1 MQTNDIDQRKVYK
14 VVISLMI
21 TIAQSLERKNEKA
34 SFLGL
39 ASFNSSLKKFSNLG
53 GGGNFHS
60 ILEPTSHP
68 KERDVF

>member
-1 MQTNDIDQRKVYK
+1 
-14 VVISLMI
+14 MI
-21 TIAQSLERKNEKA
+21 TIAQSLGRKNEKA

>member
-1 MQTNDIDQRKVYK
+1 MQYNDIDQRKVYK

-39 ASFNSSLKKFSNLG
+39 ASFNSPLKQFFFLDQDWENLTA
-53 GGGNFHS
+53 F
-60 ILEPTSHP
+60 
-68 KERDVF
+68 